1 MTITSMN
8 LKKFRNEFFVLP
20 TTHRGGIKKVCI
32 KNLGEKM
39 DTQKDKDLEEYFNAV
54 EQCRQLHIEIA
65 KLHQQIQLRKELLR
79 HYEEILKK
87 HTDL

>member
-1 MTITSMN
+1 
-8 LKKFRNEFFVLP
+8 
-20 TTHRGGIKKVCI
+20 
-32 KNLGEKM
+32 M